1 MEKPKLFLTPAL
13 ASYGEWTKYL
23 ATLDDHFKAMS
34 DEERVSL
41 EAHRASLQEKLN
53 QLEKL
58 GQETQSLTFQEIELE
73 QSLGSL
79 RSQSQAILPRISQA
93 KENCKCLKEEL
104 AKKKN
109 KLGAQQRAARDLQA
123 LSKKLEGEILEKEE
137 ALHLL
142 HLQAGSAQSRLC
154 EVQTWSSKMERNL
167 RTTQSLE
174 ELTTKILAKKQET
187 RKSLEESLEALRA
200 SQAKEEASTS
210 SLQSSIAVLR
220 QAMADL
226 KTRRDDL
233 SRDYETL
240 KKEEL
245 DLLDETGTLEL
256 SFKSLLSLKSKVKAA
271 HRRTSMAAH
280 HKANLPSQTTDVL
293 DLSQQDLLH
302 ARERGREMKTRP
314 RSQTTQ
320 WAWKPSAVSLSPIHP
335 SHERSAG
342 PHERSAH
349 AHERSAHAHERT
361 TTLPPLRLRG
371 PSSSSRVYP
380 ELPCLVPDHDD
391 DDSSPCGL
399 VEL

>member
-23 ATLDDHFKAMS
+23 ATLDDHFRAMTD
-34 DEERVSL
+34 DERISL

-79 RSQSQAILPRISQA
+79 RSQGQAILPRISQA

-123 LSKKLEGEILEKEE
+123 RIKKLEGKILEKEE

-154 EVQTWSSKMERNL
+154 EVQTRSSNLERKL

-210 SLQSSIAVLR
+210 SIQSSIAVLR
-220 QAMADL
+220 QAMGDL
-226 KTRRDDL
+226 RARRDDL

-245 DLLDETGTLEL
+245 DLLDETETLEL

-271 HRRTSMAAH
+271 HQH
-280 HKANLPSQTTDVL
+280 
-293 DLSQQDLLH
+293 LLH
-302 ARERGREMKTRP
+302 PRERGREMKTNP
-314 RSQTTQ
+314 TSPTTK
-320 WAWKPSAVSLSPIHP
+320 WAWKASAVSLSPIQP
-335 SHERSAG
+335 
-342 PHERSAH
+342 PHERSTDSH
-349 AHERSAHAHERT
+349 QRT
-361 TTLPPLRLRG
+361 TTLPPLRPRQ
-371 PSSSSRVYP
+371 SSSKSRVHP
-380 ELPCLVPDHDD
+380 ELPCLVPDDGDD
-391 DDSSPCGL
+391 PCGL